1 MRFFNTEGPVRP
13 DDHYAIQSLDRMDI
27 DELLALI
34 RAKRYFVL
42 HAPRQTGKT
51 SALIALRD
59 LLNSGEVGNF
69 RCVNVG
75 VGQVA
80 RDDTARGIRAIL
92 GSLSENAQEL
102 GDDYPGSV
110 WQDILASMGPES
122 ALNVL
127 LARWSR
133 AGPTPLVLL
142 VDEIDSLV
150 GDTLLSVLRQL
161 RAGYEK
167 RPGGFPQSV
176 VLCGVRDIRDYRIR
190 SSTGEVIAG
199 GSPFNVAAKSLRM
212 GDFTEAETRALMAQ
226 HMEETGQRFSSS
238 ALDSVW
244 TQTRGQPWL
253 VNALCA
259 GACFDN
265 KAGRDRS
272 RAIEVD
278 DIYAAREEL
287 ILSRRTHLD
296 QLAHKLEEERV
307 RRVVEPLLS
316 GGGARYQARDLEYV
330 RDLGLLAPDSPPRM
344 ANPIYREV
352 VPRELGYVL
361 QDSLDVQAA
370 WYVDGDG
377 GLNMDKLLTAFGTF
391 FGEHSEHWLG
401 RFGEYPEAGPQL
413 ILQAYLQRVVNG
425 GGRIEREYGLGR
437 GRTDLLV
444 LWPREA
450 GQPSE
455 LWERFVVECKVLRDS
470 DRKSLAWTVERGVE
484 QTLGYMKKCGAEG
497 RASGGDRPP
506 YRRGGAPGRWGRD
519 GWKRTPAGRARGGG
533 LDVVAP
539 GSRIGPTGSGHGG
552 PNTEFLTLPPAAHLA
567 HEAAHH
573 PLVGLAQLP
582 VPEPAKRPGNEFVA
596 RAALQGLDL
605 DWLGAGEER
614 ADLGHGPYSVGLKH
628 HEHLLMMPR
637 SGPLQAHLTLESPV
651 PLQAHVSLEKARR
664 SAHSRF
670 SDTLPIV
677 PPRQGGIGAGGCP

>member
-13 DDHYAIQSLDRMDI
+13 DDHYAIAPLDRADV
-27 DELLALI
+27 DEFLGLI

-59 LLNSGEVGNF
+59 FLNSGEAGDF
-69 RCVNVG
+69 RCVSMNVEPA
-75 VGQVA
+75 QVA
-80 RDDTARGIRAIL
+80 RDDVARGIRAIL
-92 GSLSENAQEL
+92 SGLATRARLL
-102 GDDYPGSV
+102 GDDYPDGV
-110 WQDILASMGPES
+110 WPDVLANAGPED
-122 ALNVL
+122 ALKEL
-127 LARWSR
+127 LTRWCV
-133 AGPTPLVLL
+133 ANPVPLVLL

-161 RAGYEK
+161 RAGYEQ
-167 RPGGFPQSV
+167 RPEAFPQSV

-190 SSTGEVIAG
+190 SSAGEVIAG

-226 HMEETGQRFSSS
+226 HTEETGQHFTVA

-244 TQTRGQPWL
+244 RQTCGQPWL

-272 RAIEVD
+272 RTIEVD
-278 DIYAAREEL
+278 DVYAAREEL

-296 QLAHKLEEERV
+296 QLVHKLEEARV

-316 GGGARYQARDLEYV
+316 GGEVQHDGRDLEYV
-330 RDLGLLAPDSPPRM
+330 RDLGLLAPDSPPRI

-361 QDSLDVQAA
+361 QSSLDIEVA
-370 WYVDGDG
+370 WYVDDDG
-377 GLNMDKLLTAFGTF
+377 RLDMDKLLSAFRTF
-391 FGEHSEHWLG
+391 FGEHAEHWLG
-401 RFGEYPEAGPQL
+401 HLGAYREAAPQL
-413 ILQAYLQRVVNG
+413 ILQSYLQRVVNG

-450 GQPSE
+450 GQPSD

-470 DRKSLAWTVERGVE
+470 DRKSLAGTVEKGVK
-484 QTLGYMKKCGAEG
+484 QTLGYMKQCGAEEG
-497 RASGGDRPP
+497 HLVVMDRRTGE
-506 YRRGGAPGRWGRD
+506 RRGGGGAEDRRD
-519 GWKRTPAGRARGGG
+519 SEADGSERRRGGDEARSERLHDG
-533 LDVVAP
+533 RKVAVW
-539 GSRIGPTGSGHGG
+539 
-552 PNTEFLTLPPAAHLA
+552 TL
-567 HEAAHH
+567 
-573 PLVGLAQLP
+573 
-582 VPEPAKRPGNEFVA
+582 
-596 RAALQGLDL
+596 
-605 DWLGAGEER
+605 
-614 ADLGHGPYSVGLKH
+614 
-628 HEHLLMMPR
+628 
-637 SGPLQAHLTLESPV
+637 
-651 PLQAHVSLEKARR
+651 
-664 SAHSRF
+664 
-670 SDTLPIV
+670 
-677 PPRQGGIGAGGCP
+677 

>member
-1 MRFFNTEGPVRP
+1 MRFFNVAGPVRL
-13 DDHYAIQSLDRMDI
+13 DDHYAIQPLDRVDV
-27 DELLALI
+27 DELLTLI
-34 RAKRYFVL
+34 RAKQYFVL

-59 LLNSGEVGNF
+59 LLNSGEAGNF
-69 RCVNVG
+69 RCVHTNVE

-80 RDDTARGIRAIL
+80 RDDVARGMRAIL
-92 GSLSENAQEL
+92 SRLAMRARLSGDGFPHESWRTVLEASGPDDAL
-102 GDDYPGSV
+102 GDLLST
-110 WQDILASMGPES
+110 WCLANP
-122 ALNVL
+122 V
-127 LARWSR
+127 
-133 AGPTPLVLL
+133 PLVLL

-161 RAGYEK
+161 RAGYEQ
-167 RPGGFPQSV
+167 RPEAFPQSV

-226 HMEETGQRFSSS
+226 HTEETGQRFSAA

-272 RAIEVD
+272 RTIEVD
-278 DIYAAREEL
+278 DVYAAREEL

-296 QLAHKLEEERV
+296 QLTHKLEEARV

-316 GGGARYQARDLEYV
+316 GGEVQHDSRDLEYV
-330 RDLGLLAPDSPPRM
+330 RDLGLIAAADPPRI

-361 QDSLDVQAA
+361 QSSLDIEVA
-370 WYVDGDG
+370 WYLDDDGRLD
-377 GLNMDKLLTAFGTF
+377 MDKLLSAFRTF
-391 FGEHSEHWLG
+391 FGEHAEHWLG
-401 RFGEYPEAGPQL
+401 HLGAYREAAPQL
-413 ILQAYLQRVVNG
+413 ILQSYLQRVVNG

-444 LWPREA
+444 LWPREE
-450 GQPSE
+450 GQPSD

-470 DRKSLAWTVERGVE
+470 DRKSLAWTVEKGVK
-484 QTLGYMKKCGAEG
+484 QTLGYMKQCGAEEG
-497 RASGGDRPP
+497 HLVVMDRRSGAKES
-506 YRRGGAPGRWGRD
+506 RRSE
-519 GWKRTPAGRARGGG
+519 ARRYG
-533 LDVVAP
+533 
-539 GSRIGPTGSGHGG
+539 
-552 PNTEFLTLPPAAHLA
+552 
-567 HEAAHH
+567 
-573 PLVGLAQLP
+573 
-582 VPEPAKRPGNEFVA
+582 
-596 RAALQGLDL
+596 
-605 DWLGAGEER
+605 GEE
-614 ADLGHGPYSVGLKH
+614 
-628 HEHLLMMPR
+628 
-637 SGPLQAHLTLESPV
+637 
-651 PLQAHVSLEKARR
+651 
-664 SAHSRF
+664 
-670 SDTLPIV
+670 
-677 PPRQGGIGAGGCP
+677 AGGSERQREGEGARSERLHDGRKVVVWTL

>member
-13 DDHYAIQSLDRMDI
+13 DDHYAIAPLDRADV
-27 DELLALI
+27 DEFLDLI

-59 LLNSGEVGNF
+59 LLNRGEVGSF
-69 RCVNVG
+69 RCVDVNVE

-80 RDDTARGIRAIL
+80 RDDVARGIRAIL
-92 GSLSENAQEL
+92 SSLATSARLL
-102 GDDYPGSV
+102 GDDYPDGIWPDV
-110 WQDILASMGPES
+110 LARVGPED
-122 ALNVL
+122 ALKEL
-127 LARWSR
+127 LTRWCV
-133 AGPTPLVLL
+133 ANPVPLVLL

-161 RAGYEK
+161 RAGYEQ
-167 RPGGFPQSV
+167 RPEAFPQSV

-190 SSTGEVIAG
+190 SSAGEVIAG

-226 HMEETGQRFSSS
+226 HTEETGQRFSEA
-238 ALDSVW
+238 ALEAVW

-272 RAIEVD
+272 RSIEVD
-278 DIYAAREEL
+278 DIHAAREEL

-307 RRVVEPLLS
+307 RRVVEPILS
-316 GGGARYQARDLEYV
+316 GGEVQHDGRDLEYV
-330 RDLGLLAPDSPPRM
+330 RDLGLIAAADPPRI

-361 QDSLDVQAA
+361 QDSLDIEVA
-370 WYVDGDG
+370 WYVDDDG
-377 GLNMDKLLTAFGTF
+377 RLDMDKLLSAFGTF
-391 FGEHSEHWLG
+391 FGEHAEHWLG
-401 RFGEYPEAGPQL
+401 HLGPYREAAPQL
-413 ILQAYLQRVVNG
+413 ILQSYLQRVVNG

-450 GQPSE
+450 GQPSD
-455 LWERFVVECKVLRDS
+455 LWERFVVECKVLRDT
-470 DRKSLAWTVERGVE
+470 DRKSLAGTVEKGVK
-484 QTLGYMKKCGAEG
+484 QTLGYMAQCGAEEG
-497 RASGGDRPP
+497 HLVVMDRRTGE
-506 YRRGGAPGRWGRD
+506 RRGG
-519 GWKRTPAGRARGGG
+519 
-533 LDVVAP
+533 
-539 GSRIGPTGSGHGG
+539 
-552 PNTEFLTLPPAAHLA
+552 E
-567 HEAAHH
+567 
-573 PLVGLAQLP
+573 
-582 VPEPAKRPGNEFVA
+582 
-596 RAALQGLDL
+596 
-605 DWLGAGEER
+605 GA
-614 ADLGHGPYSVGLKH
+614 
-628 HEHLLMMPR
+628 
-637 SGPLQAHLTLESPV
+637 
-651 PLQAHVSLEKARR
+651 KARR
-664 SAHSRF
+664 DGGGEADGGGR
-670 SDTLPIV
+670 
-677 PPRQGGIGAGGCP
+677 RQDGRGVVVWML

>member
-1 MRFFNTEGPVRP
+1 MRFFNTEGPMRP
-13 DDHYAIQSLDRMDI
+13 DDHYAIQPLDRMDV

-59 LLNSGEVGNF
+59 LLNSGKAGNF
-69 RCVNVG
+69 RCVHTNVE

-92 GSLSENAQEL
+92 SRLAMRARLLHDNFPHESWRAVLEASGPDDAL
-102 GDDYPGSV
+102 GD
-110 WQDILASMGPES
+110 
-122 ALNVL
+122 L
-127 LARWSR
+127 LSNWCVAN
-133 AGPTPLVLL
+133 PTPLVLL

-161 RAGYEK
+161 RAGYEQ
-167 RPGGFPQSV
+167 RPEGFPQSI

-190 SSTGEVIAG
+190 SSTGEIIAG

-226 HMEETGQRFSSS
+226 HTEETGQRFSSS

-244 TQTRGQPWL
+244 TQTQGQPWL

-272 RAIEVD
+272 RPIEVD

-296 QLAHKLEEERV
+296 QLAHKLEEARV

-316 GGGARYQARDLEYV
+316 GGEARHDARDLEYV
-330 RDLGLLAPDSPPRM
+330 RDLGLIDGNQPPRI

-352 VPRELGYVL
+352 VPRELGYIL
-361 QDSLDVQAA
+361 QSSLDQNPA
-370 WYVDGDG
+370 WYVDDDG
-377 GLNMDKLLTAFGTF
+377 GLNMTKLLTAFRTF

-401 RFGEYPEAGPQL
+401 RFGDYPEAGPQL

-450 GQPSE
+450 GQPSD

-470 DRKSLAWTVERGVE
+470 DRKSLAWTIERGVK
-484 QTLGYMKKCGAEG
+484 QTLGYMKKCGAEEG
-497 RASGGDRPP
+497 HLVVIDRRAGAEDR
-506 YRRGGAPGRWGRD
+506 
-519 GWKRTPAGRARGGG
+519 RTGKGEADGGG
-533 LDVVAP
+533 CRQDGRGVVVW
-539 GSRIGPTGSGHGG
+539 
-552 PNTEFLTLPPAAHLA
+552 TL
-567 HEAAHH
+567 
-573 PLVGLAQLP
+573 
-582 VPEPAKRPGNEFVA
+582 
-596 RAALQGLDL
+596 
-605 DWLGAGEER
+605 
-614 ADLGHGPYSVGLKH
+614 
-628 HEHLLMMPR
+628 
-637 SGPLQAHLTLESPV
+637 
-651 PLQAHVSLEKARR
+651 
-664 SAHSRF
+664 
-670 SDTLPIV
+670 
-677 PPRQGGIGAGGCP
+677 

>member
-13 DDHYAIQSLDRMDI
+13 DDHYAIPSLGRMDV

-59 LLNSGEVGNF
+59 LLNGGEVGSF
-69 RCVNVG
+69 RCVNVNVE

-80 RDDTARGIRAIL
+80 RDDTARGMRSIL
-92 GSLSENAQEL
+92 SSLASSARRL
-102 GDDYPGSV
+102 GDDYPDSV
-110 WQDILASMGPES
+110 WPDILAKVGPDD
-122 ALNVL
+122 ALRDL
-127 LARWSR
+127 LGRWCV
-133 AGPTPLVLL
+133 ANPVPLVLL

-161 RAGYEK
+161 RAGYEH

-212 GDFTEAETRALMAQ
+212 GDFTEAETRALVAQ
-226 HMEETGQRFSSS
+226 HTEETGQPFSAA
-238 ALDSVW
+238 ALDAVW
-244 TQTRGQPWL
+244 AQTQGQPWL

-272 RAIEVD
+272 RTIEVD
-278 DIYAAREEL
+278 DVYAAREEL

-307 RRVVEPLLS
+307 RRVVEPILS
-316 GGGARYQARDLEYV
+316 GGEARHQVRDLEYL
-330 RDLGLLAPDSPPRM
+330 RDLGLIDTGEPPRI
-344 ANPIYREV
+344 ANPIYAEV
-352 VPRELGYVL
+352 VPRELGYIL
-361 QDSLDVQAA
+361 QSSLDVQAA

-377 GLNMDKLLTAFGTF
+377 RLDMTRLLTAFGTF
-391 FGEHSEHWLG
+391 FGEHSGHWLG
-401 RFGEYPEAGPQL
+401 RFSEYPEAGPQL
-413 ILQAYLQRVVNG
+413 ILQAYLNRVVNG

-450 GQPSE
+450 GQPSD

-470 DRKSLAWTVERGVE
+470 DRKSLAGTVERGVE
-484 QTLGYMKKCGAEG
+484 QTLGYMAKCGAEEG
-497 RASGGDRPP
+497 HLVVIDRRAGAED
-506 YRRGGAPGRWGRD
+506 RRGGE
-519 GWKRTPAGRARGGG
+519 GGA
-533 LDVVAP
+533 D
-539 GSRIGPTGSGHGG
+539 GSGRRQDGRG
-552 PNTEFLTLPPAAHLA
+552 VVVWTL
-567 HEAAHH
+567 
-573 PLVGLAQLP
+573 
-582 VPEPAKRPGNEFVA
+582 
-596 RAALQGLDL
+596 
-605 DWLGAGEER
+605 
-614 ADLGHGPYSVGLKH
+614 
-628 HEHLLMMPR
+628 
-637 SGPLQAHLTLESPV
+637 
-651 PLQAHVSLEKARR
+651 
-664 SAHSRF
+664 
-670 SDTLPIV
+670 
-677 PPRQGGIGAGGCP
+677 